1 MHRNAYRC
9 RTSALLC
16 SKEIIIIYYYA
27 KILMK
32 NARSVTFSLIA
43 LALMVTCGFT
53 QSKYFTKSGSITF
66 DASGA
71 LEDIK
76 AENKKAT
83 FVLDAKTG
91 AIELAVLLK
100 AFSFERALMQE
111 HFNENYVE
119 SDMYPKSTYKGKITN
134 FSDVDLSHDGS
145 YPVKISGKLTLH
157 GDTKELPAKGIFIV
171 KDGKVSGTASFTI
184 TLSDFDIEIPAIVK
198 DKISKTVNIHV
209 DVWLDPLP

>member
-1 MHRNAYRC
+1 
-9 RTSALLC
+9 
-16 SKEIIIIYYYA
+16 
-27 KILMK
+27 MK
-32 NARSVTFSLIA
+32 NVRSIIFSLVA
-43 LALMVTCGFT
+43 LCILQTSGFS
-53 QSKYFTKSGSITF
+53 QSKYFTKSGSINF

-83 FVLDAKTG
+83 FVLDAKSG

-100 AFSFERALMQE
+100 AFAFERALMQE

-119 SDMYPKSTYKGKITN
+119 SDKYPKSTYKGKIAN

-145 YPVKISGKLTLH
+145 YPVKISGQLTIH
-157 GDTKELPAKGIFIV
+157 GVTKEIPSKGTFVV
-171 KDGKVSGTASFTI
+171 KDGKVSGMASFTI
-184 TLSDFDIEIPAIVK
+184 TLSDFEIDIPAIVK

-209 DVWLDPLP
+209 AVWLDPLP